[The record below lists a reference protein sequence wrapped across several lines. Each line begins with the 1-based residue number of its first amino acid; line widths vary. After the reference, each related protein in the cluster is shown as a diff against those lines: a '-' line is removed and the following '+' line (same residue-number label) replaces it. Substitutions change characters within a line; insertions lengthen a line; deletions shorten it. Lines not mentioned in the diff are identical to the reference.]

1 MKEKKIERLTKKYKE
16 GASTLQ
22 EEQFLFDNS
31 ENSPSIIDAWT
42 AFIKQNKIKVPENLN
57 DRLWDSFQN
66 RTARKRRLKIKTI
79 AAAASVFFIIAFF
92 IGNREQKLLSY
103 REKEVLLKEALN
115 MFAHSEQEIARES
128 IIYED
133 EQIIIYTHL
142 E

>member
-1 MKEKKIERLTKKYKE
+1 MKEKTIERLIKKYKE

-22 EEQFLFDNS
+22 EEQVLFDNS
-31 ENSPSIIDAWT
+31 ENSPSMMDAWA
-42 AFIKQNKIKVPENLN
+42 AFINQNKIEVPRNLN

-66 RTARKRRLKIKTI
+66 RTTRKRRLKIKI
-79 AAAASVFFIIAFF
+79 LSAAASVLLLIAFF
-92 IGNREQKLLSY
+92 IGFREQKQLSY
-103 REKEVLLKEALN
+103 KEKEVLLNEALN
-115 MFAHSEQEIARES
+115 MFVDYEQEIARES